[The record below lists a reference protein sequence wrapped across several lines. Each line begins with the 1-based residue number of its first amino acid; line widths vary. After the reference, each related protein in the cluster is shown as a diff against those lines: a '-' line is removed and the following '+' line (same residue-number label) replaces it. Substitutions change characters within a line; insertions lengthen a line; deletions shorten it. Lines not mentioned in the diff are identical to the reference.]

1 MRVKLTR
8 NTLFRVLSVLMV
20 FVLLLGF
27 VPPLAV
33 HANDNPSS
41 TDVVTDNVPG
51 GQPVN
56 GVNPGADAGAICIPW
71 WHPVLMGTVWHAQ
84 YDSAG
89 VLTSATPMG
98 GFYCSPFYSSNSNA
112 GVCNGGGTTGGWTE
126 AEMSAVLNNCLQ
138 TIMASNTRPGLSA
151 PVGAITFSHM
161 AGENTIRQQAS
172 KYTGRVESSGDV
184 WSWPNTTCFD
194 AYHNL
199 VNSDAFYNAVM
210 QEVDRV
216 VSASGGTLSSQGFSF
231 GSEYLVTLS
240 GVDVK
245 GKHYNGTGQVAG
257 TVRPIEFYVCKTSAQ
272 EALNHWA
279 FQEGVDYGIFAGG
292 TQYCHMY
299 TGGDITTG
307 PKYHYVLVDQSFG
320 TVASADGSVTDSWVC
335 PTTWQSGGFIGY
347 KVGSPAGGSGSLSSG
362 RPNKTTLG
370 TSTDVYCYFQTV
382 VATPDDVFIY
392 ENELNYMGDGLIVGQ
407 YAGGTVYDDV
417 SWDYDDCSHHC
428 GTSCATHCTHSH
440 GDSCKDYDHSGDY
453 YEWSMS
459 FDSSKYSIFTAY
471 TYGYENGT
479 GSGNGLAFTTSA
491 TSGDTLT
498 FSKHICIDDD
508 SSTACSYTWLSGNAV
523 LNGWVISRD
532 RVAGAYHGQTSG
544 RGGANDR
551 RGEWNDLGM
560 PWTWGF
566 SDAASI
572 AMGSNPLVDIDLT
585 SVTFDDSLSAASPQ
599 TIAKVHIFSH
609 IPSNVTEQFRL
620 ATDVDTGWIKGNEA
634 LGGGS
639 GIDIQTRVPMIVWV
653 NGMPYP
659 DLTYGVTRNLKMYDY
674 LQVNLEVTDRVFST
688 DVTELQDNNVRDSI
702 GDDAYYSGH
711 VVAGGS
717 MLSLSGGYTQFA
729 GSVNGVT
736 IRAARPIY
744 YTGNYFDIYH
754 QRLHTA
760 HGGYLEMLP
769 HATRDQAYDEVRML
783 IREYDE
789 FIDELSVVY
798 QSAIDTLGDCYIGEY
813 VWSGVQLSPVPD
825 AAHEMTRLT
834 PNATVTLNG
843 SARSINGDSKYHFG
857 NLSSAGV
864 NNLIVEDLETDGTV
878 RGLYLGII
886 FMDGSGGIGG
896 AGQSMSG
903 LVSSYT
909 PAIGFISH
917 NPTGSSRMNA
927 LAPMVLDTAASW
939 YNAMLLACAR
949 GFTVEETLAW
959 RYNAYDTTYMD
970 DIGAF
975 TINSSNYSVNFS
987 ANAINN
993 ADPDA
998 VWFVNVV
1005 LPEYGLNYASA
1016 FEQQAGSIAPDD
1028 RLPNAFS
1035 ATPGYMNPTSYWEV
1049 DDIDNWLYRTHMVY
1063 ADGLSADEK
1072 KHWYTEYRKP
1082 VWMIGVSNTVKV
1094 TLPPEAYTV
1103 IDPIFQGENT
1113 GGVDGMYQGGPDKA
1127 WNTYMAAIASPD
1139 EVNRKVKLFDWEGTD
1154 YWLDLNTLGRSDVVY
1169 VSNTNVSDSY

>member
-1 MRVKLTR
+1 MQVRSR
-8 NTLFRVLSVLMV
+8 CSFIFRCLCVLLGLVLVLSVM
-20 FVLLLGF
+20 
-27 VPPLAV
+27 PPMAV
-33 HANDNPSS
+33 HAADPTDTSTDTQTDNNPSDKPY
-41 TDVVTDNVPG
+41 TGTQHDVQSGVPCY
-51 GQPVN
+51 
-56 GVNPGADAGAICIPW
+56 AC

-84 YDSAG
+84 YDGSG
-89 VLTSATPMG
+89 VLTTATPIG
-98 GFYCSPFYSSNSNA
+98 GFYCSPFYTSNA
-112 GVCNGGGTTGGWTE
+112 NAGMYNEGGDTADWTE
-126 AEMSAVLNNCLQ
+126 AEMSTVLNSCLA
-138 TIMASNTRPGLSA
+138 TIMGSYTRPGLSA
-151 PVGAITFSHM
+151 PVGPISFYHM
-161 AGENTIRQQAS
+161 SG
-172 KYTGRVESSGDV
+172 ESSFRKQWAKMKTYDNGGDV
-184 WSWPNTTCFD
+184 WRWPDTTCYD
-194 AYHNL
+194 AYHSF
-199 VNSDAFYNAVM
+199 VNSGEFVSAVT
-210 QEVDRV
+210 QEVDRI
-216 VSASGGTLSSQGFSF
+216 VSASGGTYSSQGFGF
-231 GSEYLVTLS
+231 GSEYLVTLC

-245 GKHYNGTGQVAG
+245 GSHYNGTGQVTG
-257 TVRPIEFYVCKTSAQ
+257 TVSSTQFLVCKLNGQ
-272 EALNHWA
+272 EKFNHWA
-279 FQEGVDYGIFAGG
+279 FQEGVDYGIFALG

-299 TGGDITTG
+299 TGGDVTNTG
-307 PKYHYVLVDQSFG
+307 YTYVLVDQDFNTLNSTSGAISDTWRCPSTWNNGGFLG
-320 TVASADGSVTDSWVC
+320 YHIGGSVSS
-335 PTTWQSGGFIGY
+335 PSGLTTG
-347 KVGSPAGGSGSLSSG
+347 A
-362 RPNKTTLG
+362 RPVKSTLG
-370 TSTDVYCYFQTV
+370 TADSIYCYFQTFTV
-382 VATPDDVFIY
+382 SAADVIIY
-392 ENELNYMGDGLIVGQ
+392 ENELNYMGTDLVVGQ
-407 YAGGTVYDDV
+407 FKADDYSDETTPHHDRTCTGCAPGHDHTYDD
-417 SWDYDDCSHHC
+417 Y
-428 GTSCATHCTHSH
+428 TTHSH
-440 GDSCKDYDHSGDY
+440 VSFSCSYTYDT
-453 YEWSMS
+453 
-459 FDSSKYSIFTAY
+459 SKYSIFTGY
-471 TYGYENGT
+471 EYGYTSNGDA
-479 GSGNGLAFTTSA
+479 GRNSLSFSA
-491 TSGDTLT
+491 TADNALKFVFSHSFHSAEGVRGD
-498 FSKHICIDDD
+498 DE
-508 SSTACSYTWLSGNAV
+508 ACSYSWSSGNVV
-523 LNGWVISRD
+523 LNNYTISRD
-532 RVAGAYHGQTSG
+532 LVSGAYHGRTSG

-551 RGEWNDLGM
+551 RGEWNDLSM

-566 SDAASI
+566 SPANDISY
-572 AMGSNPLVDIDLT
+572 GSNPLLT
-585 SVTFDDSLSAASPQ
+585 ISLGGSVSFGDKLSSVSDPKLASIQ
-599 TIAKVHIFSH
+599 VLSH
-609 IPSNVTEQFRL
+609 IPATVTEQFHL
-620 ATDVDTGWIKGNEA
+620 GTDVDTGWIKGNEA

-674 LQVNLEVTDRVFST
+674 LQVNLEVTDRIFST
-688 DVTELQDNNVRDSI
+688 DVTELQDSNVRDSI
-702 GDDAYYSGH
+702 GDDAYLNGH

-736 IRAARPIY
+736 IRAARPVY
-744 YTGNYFDIYH
+744 YSGNYFDIYH
-754 QRLHTA
+754 QRLHTV

-769 HATRDQAYDEVRML
+769 HTSRDQAYDEVRML

-798 QSAIDTLGDCYIGEY
+798 QSAIDTLGECYIGEY

-903 LVSSYT
+903 LVESYT

-927 LAPMVLDTAASW
+927 LAPMVLDTASSW

-993 ADPDA
+993 ADPDT
-998 VWFVNVV
+998 VWFVNTV

-1016 FEQQAGSIAPDD
+1016 FEQQAGSVAPDD

-1035 ATPGYMNPTSYWEV
+1035 ATPGYLNPTSYWEV
-1049 DDIDNWLYRTHMVY
+1049 DNIDNWLYRTHMSY
-1063 ADGLSADEK
+1063 ADGLSADDK

>member
-1 MRVKLTR
+1 MLNKRLR
-8 NTLFRVLSVLMV
+8 IPLFRILGLFLVLILCLANPISV
-20 FVLLLGF
+20 F
-27 VPPLAV
+27 A
-33 HANDNPSS
+33 NPSTS
-41 TDVVTDNVPG
+41 TDGQTTNDTTPGDKTGTQVNVAPG
-51 GQPVN
+51 TEC
-56 GVNPGADAGAICIPW
+56 NPAY
-71 WHPVLMGTVWHAQ
+71 HPVLMGVVWRAD
-84 YDSAG
+84 YDSDGA
-89 VLTSATPMG
+89 LTSATAVG
-98 GFYCSPFYSSNSNA
+98 GFYCTPFYASSSWYGLQN
-112 GVCNGGGTTGGWTE
+112 NGSRTGDWTE
-126 AEMSAVLNNCLQ
+126 AEMSAVLNNCLGS
-138 TIMASNTRPGLSA
+138 IMGSYTRPGLSA
-151 PVGAITFSHM
+151 SYGGVNFCHM
-161 AGENTIRQQAS
+161 AGEDAIRQRSAGFDGGTNFGS
-172 KYTGRVESSGDV
+172 ACGDT
-184 WSWPNTTCFD
+184 WSWSGGCY
-194 AYHNL
+194 AVYHDL
-199 VNSDAFYNAVM
+199 VNTEAFRAAVT

-216 VSASGGTLSSQGFSF
+216 VSGLGDSLDSNGFGF
-231 GSEYLVTLS
+231 GCKYLVTLS
-240 GVDVK
+240 GVDVV
-245 GKHYNGTGQVAG
+245 GRHYSGGLGPVAG
-257 TVRPIEFYVCKTSAQ
+257 SVNSFLYLVNQVPTQSG
-272 EALNHWA
+272 LNHWA
-279 FQEGVDYGIFAGG
+279 FKETFSEGIFALD
-292 TQYCHMY
+292 TPYSHMY
-299 TGGDITTG
+299 TGDALTTG
-307 PKYHYVLVDQSFG
+307 PKYHYVLVDQSFS
-320 TVASADGSVTDSWVC
+320 TVASTAGSVTDSWVC

-347 KVGSPAGGSGSLSSG
+347 KLGSSAGSSGSLSSG
-362 RPNKTTLG
+362 RPNKTTVG
-370 TSTDVYCYFQTV
+370 TATDIYCYFQTV
-382 VATPDDVFIY
+382 VATPNDVFIY

-407 YAGGTVYDDV
+407 YAGGTVYDSV
-417 SWDYDDCSHHC
+417 SWDWDDCSHHC
-428 GTSCATHCTHSH
+428 GTGCTPHCTHSH
-440 GDSCKDYDHSGDY
+440 GDGCKDYDHSGDF

-479 GSGNGLAFTTSA
+479 GTGNGLAFTTSA
-491 TSGDTLT
+491 TSGDTLV
-498 FSKHICIDDD
+498 FSKHICTNDD

-532 RVAGAYHGQTSG
+532 RVGGAYHGQTSG

-572 AMGSNPLVDIDLT
+572 AQGSNPLVDIDLT
-585 SVTFDDSLSAASPQ
+585 SVTFDDSLSAANPQ

-609 IPSNVTEQFRL
+609 IPSTVTEQFRL

-674 LQVNLEVTDRVFST
+674 LQVNLEVTDRIFST

-702 GDDAYYSGH
+702 GDDAYLSGH

-744 YTGNYFDIYH
+744 YSGDYFDIYH
-754 QRLHTA
+754 QRLHTV

-769 HATRDQAYDEVRML
+769 HASRDQAYDEVRML

-813 VWSGVQLSPVPD
+813 VWSGVELSPVPD

-903 LVSSYT
+903 LVESYT

-927 LAPMVLDTAASW
+927 LAPMVLDTASSW

-975 TINSSNYSVNFS
+975 TINSSNYSVTFS
-987 ANAINN
+987 ANAVNN
-993 ADPDA
+993 ADPDT
-998 VWFVNVV
+998 VWFVNTV

-1028 RLPNAFS
+1028 RLPNAFT

-1049 DDIDNWLYRTHMVY
+1049 DNIDNWLYRTHMVY
-1063 ADGLSADEK
+1063 ADGLSADDK

-1169 VSNTNVSDSY
+1169 ISNTNVSDSY